1 MQSVSSNAGSSA
13 SGLILSRCAV
23 ALAAAIACSAHA
35 APQAQGNLGLGL
47 RQLVAFQQAEGAA
60 RPAAD
65 LRAALDARFASAK
78 NVVLDAAGRVQ
89 VDVHLNGR
97 VALADVK
104 RAAQPLDVQVFAETT
119 RWRHGVISAY
129 VPIAQAA
136 ALAQLPGV
144 KAVLMAAPPVADI
157 GKATSQG
164 TEVIR
169 SDKANAQGST
179 GAGVTVGALSDSYDG
194 ALRPKTTARQDVR
207 SGDLPG
213 VDNPNGFLDPVV
225 VLKDFPLFGL
235 DEGRGML
242 QIVHDVAPGAR
253 LCFATANS
261 TPTAFANNIRALAD
275 KGGRCGADVIV
286 DDILYLTEPMFSD
299 GLIAQAVDEVVGG
312 GASYFASAGNRASS
326 QGYRADFE
334 KVSNSA
340 ARAGSNTVD
349 LSLIPSARTPG
360 GFHNFNPGGATDIA
374 QTVELPVTDNRIVFQ
389 WTDPF
394 DAGGVTTD
402 YDIYVFSANGNT
414 LVASSDDDNVATDQP
429 VELVTIPQ
437 AGTYQIVFARADSGA
452 GAPTAKTLRYVNFGE
467 VIGGEYQPFYTPVTY
482 GHNSAAG
489 AVGTAA
495 VAWYQSYIP
504 EYFSSP
510 GPSLIHFDA
519 DGNRLAEVE
528 VREKPDLAAP
538 DGGNTT
544 HFISDTDE
552 DTDNLPN
559 FFGTSAAAPHAA
571 AVAALVIEKAGG
583 PGSITPKKIRQVL
596 RDSAGKHDLAPFRS
610 VASASAGAATVKLE
624 AVGDGTPLSTF
635 NPNAFRV
642 SLSGPAGYTLKS
654 LTIDLAGANAQ
665 RVFLGVP
672 SPGMQ
677 FDPRPDGGFPFTL
690 GELNGVPA
698 GAVSIKPLAVA
709 PPFSQQ
715 LTVKFAD
722 GTFGTSEA
730 VSFGIDRDETARD
743 GFGASMD
750 LIAGGRIEG
759 TVVSP
764 SGKNIAFSARIKPG
778 RTGAGYSV
786 SDGYGLID
794 AVQAL
799 KLVP

>member
-1 MQSVSSNAGSSA
+1 MQPISSNGESGS
-13 SGLILSRCAV
+13 SGLILSRCVV
-23 ALAAAIACSAHA
+23 ALAAALACTAQA
-35 APQAQGNLGLGL
+35 APQSQGNLGLGL
-47 RQLVAFQQAEGAA
+47 RQLIAFQQAEGAA
-60 RPAAD
+60 GSAAN

-78 NVVLDAAGRVQ
+78 NVVLDTDGRVQ
-89 VDVHLNGR
+89 VEVHLNGR
-97 VALADVK
+97 VPLDQVK
-104 RAAQPLDVQVFAETT
+104 SAAQQLNVQAFAETT

-144 KAVLMAAPPVADI
+144 KAVLMSAPPVADI

-164 TEVIR
+164 TTVIR
-169 SDKANAQGST
+169 SDKANAQGAS

-194 ALRPKTTARQDVR
+194 ALRPKTTARDDVR

-213 VDNPNGFLDPVV
+213 ADNPDGFTDPVV
-225 VLKDFPLFGL
+225 VLKDFPLFGI
-235 DEGRGML
+235 DEGRAML

-286 DDILYLTEPMFSD
+286 DDIIYITEPMFSD
-299 GLIAQAVDEVVGG
+299 GLIAQAVDDVVAGG
-312 GASYFASAGNRASS
+312 VSYFSSAGNRASS

-334 KVSNSA
+334 KVGNSA

-360 GFHNFNPGGATDIA
+360 GFHNFNPSGATDIA
-374 QTVELPVTDNRIVFQ
+374 QTVELPGTDSRIVFQ
-389 WTDPF
+389 WNDPF

-402 YDIYVFSANGNT
+402 YDIYVFSENGKT
-414 LVASSDDDNVATDQP
+414 LVASSDDDNVATDEP
-429 VELVTIPQ
+429 VELVSIPQ

-452 GAPTAKTLRYVNFGE
+452 GDPTAKTLRYVNFGD

-489 AVGTAA
+489 AIGTAA
-495 VAWYQSYIP
+495 VAWYESYIP
-504 EYFSSP
+504 EYYSSP

-519 DGNRLAEVE
+519 DGNRLAQVE

-583 PGSITPKKIRQVL
+583 PGSITPKKMRSVL
-596 RDSAGKHDLAPFRS
+596 RQSAGKHDLAPFRS
-610 VASASAGAATVKLE
+610 VASAGAGAATVKLE

-642 SLSGPAGYTLKS
+642 SLSGPSGYTLKS
-654 LTIDLAGANAQ
+654 ITIDLAGANGQ

-677 FDPRPDGGFPFTL
+677 FDPRADGGFPFTL
-690 GELNGVPA
+690 GELSGVPA
-698 GAVSIKPLAVA
+698 SAVSIKPLAVV

-722 GTFGTSEA
+722 GAFGTSEA

-759 TVVSP
+759 TVVGP
-764 SGKNIAFSARIKPG
+764 SGNSIAFSAKIKPG
-778 RTGAGYSV
+778 RTAAGYSV

-794 AVQAL
+794 AVEAL

>member
-1 MQSVSSNAGSSA
+1 MLLRGS
-13 SGLILSRCAV
+13 AV
-23 ALAAAIACSAHA
+23 ALAAALACAAQA
-35 APQAQGNLGLGL
+35 APQPQGNMGLGL
-47 RQLVAFQQAEGAA
+47 RQLVAFAQAEGASGST
-60 RPAAD
+60 AD

-89 VDVHLNGR
+89 VEVHLNGR
-97 VALADVK
+97 VALDEVK
-104 RAAQPLDVQVFAETT
+104 RAAQRLDVQAFSETT

-129 VPIAQAA
+129 VPIAQTA

-144 KAVLMAAPPVADI
+144 KAVSMAPPPVTDI
-157 GKATSQG
+157 GKTTSQG
-164 TEVIR
+164 TAVIR
-169 SDKANAQGST
+169 SDTANAQGAT

-194 ALRPKTTARQDVR
+194 ALRPRTTAREDVR

-213 VDNPNGFLDPVV
+213 VDNPNGLTEPVV
-225 VLKDFPLFGL
+225 VLRDFPLLGI
-235 DEGRGML
+235 DEGRAML
-242 QIVHDVAPGAR
+242 QIVHDVAPRAR

-275 KGGRCGADVIV
+275 KSGRCGADVIV
-286 DDILYLTEPMFSD
+286 DDIIYLTEPMFSD
-299 GLIAQAVDEVVGG
+299 GLIAQAVNEVVAD
-312 GASYFASAGNRASS
+312 GASYFSSAGNRASS

-334 KVSNSA
+334 KVGNSA
-340 ARAGSNTVD
+340 ARAGTNTVD
-349 LSLIPSARTPG
+349 LSLIPAPRTPG
-360 GFHNFNPGGATDIA
+360 GFHNFNPSGARDIA
-374 QTVELPVTDNRIVFQ
+374 QTVELPLADSRIVFQ
-389 WTDPF
+389 WNDPF

-402 YDIYVFSANGNT
+402 YDIYVFSADGNT
-414 LVASSDDDNVATDQP
+414 LVASSDDDNLATDQP
-429 VELVTIPQ
+429 VELVTIPR

-452 GAPTAKTLRYVNFGE
+452 GDPQAKTVRYVNFGE
-467 VIGGEYQPFYTPVTY
+467 VTGGEYQPFYTPVTY

-489 AVGTAA
+489 AIGTAA

-519 DGNRLAEVE
+519 DGNRLAQVE

-538 DGGNTT
+538 DGGNNT
-544 HFISDTDE
+544 FFSADTDE
-552 DTDNLPN
+552 DADNLPN

-583 PGSITPKKIRQVL
+583 PGSITPKKLRSVL
-596 RDSAGKHDLAPFRS
+596 RESAGTHDLAPFRS
-610 VASASAGAATVKLE
+610 VASARAGAATVKLE

-654 LTIDLAGANAQ
+654 LTIDLDSANGQ

-677 FDPRPDGGFPFTL
+677 FDPRDDGGFPFTL

-698 GAVSIKPLAVA
+698 NAVSIKPLAVA

-715 LTVKFAD
+715 LTLKFAAD
-722 GTFGTSEA
+722 AFGTSEA

-750 LIAGGRIEG
+750 LLVGGRIEG
-759 TVVSP
+759 TVVGP
-764 SGKNIAFSARIKPG
+764 GGNNIAFSAKIKPG
-778 RTGAGYSV
+778 RTAAGYSV

-794 AVQAL
+794 AVKAL